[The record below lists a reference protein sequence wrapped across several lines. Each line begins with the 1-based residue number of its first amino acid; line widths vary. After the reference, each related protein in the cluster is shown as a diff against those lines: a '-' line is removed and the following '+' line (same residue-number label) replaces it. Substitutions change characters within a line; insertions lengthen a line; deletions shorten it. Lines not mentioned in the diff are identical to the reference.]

1 MGSRRV
7 YRKGSRVARKICR
20 VARQDRQ
27 RPWKWRIWTSDGEI
41 HAGKLLSLGEIA
53 ATVPVHRQAGW
64 TETSPLTLWGSVRA
78 VFQIRERQMSQD
90 KQIFG
95 FEQSGDVLILTALG
109 SFMEFRDNDIRN
121 GYNEA
126 YRLLNEP
133 GVRHLLVDFSAMQY
147 FGSTFVGILIR
158 LAKKA
163 RSNNGG
169 AALCHMSDN
178 MKDMLKTLM
187 LLENPKIDF
196 SWVAYPDRDSALKAL
211 SCQ

>member
-1 MGSRRV
+1 MLGMDQPFGLHR
-7 YRKGSRVARKICR
+7 
-20 VARQDRQ
+20 
-27 RPWKWRIWTSDGEI
+27 TSE
-41 HAGKLLSLGEIA
+41 
-53 ATVPVHRQAGW
+53 Q
-64 TETSPLTLWGSVRA
+64 A
-78 VFQIRERQMSQD
+78 VFQIREWQMSQD

-95 FEQSGDVLILTALG
+95 FEQCGEVLIVTALG

-126 YRLLNEP
+126 YRQLSEP
-133 GVRHLLVDFSAMQY
+133 GIRHLLVDFSAMQY

-163 RSNNGG
+163 RANKGD

-187 LLENPKIDF
+187 LLENSKIDF
-196 SWVAYPDRDSALKAL
+196 SWVAYPDRAAALQAL
-211 SCQ
+211 SLH